1 MALKPGQCPFK
12 NCLMSDPMPPQLTKN
27 AKPTGFLS
35 LGLKPF
41 FLGVALFAILAIAL
55 WALTLQGLSLIT
67 PTYGMHLWHMHEMLF
82 GYGSAVLTGFLLTA
96 VPNWTGRK
104 PLSGVGLGALWLV
117 WLAGR
122 AAMMLGAPPLELVTL
137 DVSFLLL
144 VILIVTRDIV
154 IARNWRNLMVLGPIL
169 LIAVGNAT
177 FHVEVITNGAPDYG
191 PRIGLGGLV
200 FLVMLIGGRIIPA
213 FSRNWLVKQGATRPP
228 TMFSRFDAIVLLL
241 TLAALA
247 RWVLIPSGPLTG
259 AALGVVAL
267 LHLLRLMRWCGLA
280 TLSNPLLF
288 VLHAAYAMIPTGLAL
303 LGMAAGWNDVAL
315 YVAALHLLGIGV
327 VGAMTLAVMSRASLG
342 HTGQALRADRWL
354 QAGLTSIFLSAFAR
368 VLAEFSDF
376 QTTLITFSALFWIA
390 GFTLFI
396 VRIGP
401 GLLASKPR

>member
-1 MALKPGQCPFK
+1 MP
-12 NCLMSDPMPPQLTKN
+12 DPTSPPPTKN
-27 AKPTGFLS
+27 AKATGFLS

-55 WALTLQGLSLIT
+55 WALSLQGLNLIT

-82 GYGSAVLTGFLLTA
+82 GYGSAVLAGFLLTA

-122 AAMMLGAPPLELVTL
+122 VAMMLGAPPLELVTL

-144 VILIVTRDIV
+144 VIAVVTRDIV
-154 IARNWRNLMVLGPIL
+154 IARNWRNWVVLGPIA
-169 LIAVGNAT
+169 LIALGNAT
-177 FHVEVITNGAPDYG
+177 FHVEAITNGAPDYG

-213 FSRNWLVKQGATRPP
+213 FSRNWLVAQGATRLPAA
-228 TMFSRFDAIVLLL
+228 FSRFDAVVLLL
-241 TLAALA
+241 SLAALA
-247 RWVLIPSGPLTG
+247 LWVLIPSGLLTG
-259 AALGVVAL
+259 AGLGMVAL

-288 VLHAAYAMIPTGLAL
+288 VLHAAYAMIPAGLAL
-303 LGMAAGWNDVAL
+303 LGVAAGLDDPAL

-327 VGAMTLAVMSRASLG
+327 IGAMTLAVMSRASLG
-342 HTGQALRADRWL
+342 HTGQALLADRWL
-354 QAGLTSIFLSAFAR
+354 QAGLTSIFLSAFVR
-368 VLAEFSDF
+368 VLSVFSEY
-376 QTTLITFSALFWIA
+376 QPSLIVVSALLWIA
-390 GFTLFI
+390 GFSLFI
-396 VRIGP
+396 ARIGP
-401 GLLASKPR
+401 GLISRQPR